1 MIKSKYYDII
11 VVGAGHAGCEAALAA
26 SRRGLKVLLLTMDT
40 SAAAR
45 MSCNPAIGGLAKG
58 HLVREIDALGG
69 QMAKTIDA
77 TGIQFRMLNR
87 SKGPAVWSPR
97 AQADKKLYSGF
108 MNNIL
113 LNQPNL
119 YYKGG
124 EVQEILV
131 KDGEVEGVAL
141 KTGEHIMSRAVIITS
156 GTFLGGKGF
165 RGLQSFKGGRAGEMP
180 AIGLTDSL
188 NKHGIR
194 YGRFKTGTPP
204 RLDSE
209 TIDWT
214 KFECQ
219 YGDPE
224 PQPFSFST
232 ETITMPQIQCYLG
245 GTNESTHDI
254 LREGFAESPLFTGR
268 IKGTGPRYCPSI
280 EDKIDRFS
288 GRNRHQIFLE
298 PEGLDTNWVYI
309 NGFSTSLPSDVQL
322 RGLRSISGLENVEV
336 LQYGYAIEYDYFP
349 PDQLNAWLETKPVKR
364 LFLAGQINGTSGYEE
379 AAAQGLVA
387 GINAANQVLN
397 CEPLVLKR
405 SEAYIGVLIDDLIN
419 KPIEEPYRLFTS
431 RAEYRLLLRQDNADE
446 RLMDYGR
453 KFGLVDSNTHETMV
467 RKRESRI
474 RVLSHLKHNRIQPS
488 KANRVLL
495 SADSSPLKDAESFF
509 QLLKRPEITFS
520 HITALDPRIL
530 DIADFSKGHNLP
542 AQIEMAVKY
551 EGYINRL
558 MRQSE
563 SVARMENA
571 ILPTDMV
578 FGTMSFLSIEA
589 REKLEKHRPRTL
601 GQASRIAGVSAADIA
616 NLMIHLRKNSLKAHN
631 VPRET
636 FPAQ

>member
-1 MIKSKYYDII
+1 MIKSNQFDIL

-26 SRRGLKVLLLTMDT
+26 ARRGVKVLLLTMDT

-45 MSCNPAIGGLAKG
+45 MSCNPAIGGIAKG
-58 HLVREIDALGG
+58 QLVREIDALGG
-69 QMAKTIDA
+69 HMAKTIDA

-97 AQADKKLYSGF
+97 AQADKRLYSDF
-108 MNNIL
+108 MNNTL

-119 YYKGG
+119 FYKNG
-124 EVQEILV
+124 EVQELLV
-131 KDGEVEGVAL
+131 KDGGVEGVVL
-141 KTGEHIMSRAVIITS
+141 KTGESIVSRAVIVTS

-165 RGLQSFKGGRAGEMP
+165 RGKQSFEGGRAGEMP
-180 AIGLTDSL
+180 AIGLTKSL
-188 NKHGIR
+188 HRHGIR
-194 YGRFKTGTPP
+194 HGRFKTGTPP

-219 YGDPE
+219 YGDPD

-232 ETITMPQIQCYLG
+232 DAITIPQIQCHLG
-245 GTNESTHDI
+245 WTNESTHDI
-254 LREGFAESPLFTGR
+254 LRKGFSESPLFTGR

-288 GRNRHQIFLE
+288 DKNRHQIFLE
-298 PEGLDTNWVYI
+298 PEGLDTNWIYI

-322 RGLRSISGLENVEV
+322 RGLRSIPGLENVEV
-336 LQYGYAIEYDYFP
+336 LQYGYAVEYDYFP
-349 PDQLNAWLETKPVKR
+349 PDQLNASLETKAVKR

-379 AAAQGLVA
+379 AAAQGLIA
-387 GINAANQVLN
+387 GINAVNQFLN
-397 CEPLVLKR
+397 SEPFVIKR

-419 KPIEEPYRLFTS
+419 KPIVEPYRLFTS

-453 KFGLVDSNTHETMV
+453 KFGLIDSKTHNIMV

-474 RVLSHLKHNRIQPS
+474 RVLSHLKHNRIKPS
-488 KANRVLL
+488 KANRVLQT
-495 SADSSPLKDAESFF
+495 ANSSLLKDSETFF
-509 QLLKRPEITFS
+509 QLLKRPEISFN
-520 HITALDPRIL
+520 HITALDPGIF
-530 DIADFSKGHNLP
+530 DIADFSNDRDLP

-558 MRQSE
+558 MRQIE
-563 SVARMENA
+563 SVSRMENTL
-571 ILPTDMV
+571 LPTGMI
-578 FGTMSFLSIEA
+578 FRSMSFLSIEA
-589 REKLEKHRPRTL
+589 REKLEQYRPRTL
-601 GQASRIAGVSAADIA
+601 GQASRIAGISASDIT
-616 NLMIHLRKNSLKAHN
+616 NLMIHLRKHSLNTLN

-636 FPAQ
+636 LSAE